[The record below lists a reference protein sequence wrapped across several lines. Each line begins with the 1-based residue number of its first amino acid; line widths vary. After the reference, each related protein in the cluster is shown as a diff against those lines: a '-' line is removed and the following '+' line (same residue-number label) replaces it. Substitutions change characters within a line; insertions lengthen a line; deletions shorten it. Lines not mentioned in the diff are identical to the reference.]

1 MPADFPVEERRASQ
15 VMKTSTPHNAKT
27 PGPPLAGDAPA
38 VAPPTVLIITGLSGS
53 GKSTVLR
60 ALEDV
65 GYFCVD
71 NLPLNLLPP
80 FLEEFSRSSPD
91 SRKIALVMDVRTAGF
106 LKNYARV
113 CQGLRHQGYRL
124 HLLFLEADE
133 RVLLRRFSQTRRQH
147 PLADHESIAQA
158 LGQER
163 ESLQGLRK
171 MAHRILDT
179 SLYNPHQLRKLIID
193 EYSDVEPRRR
203 MLLHLISFSYKNG
216 IPPEADL
223 VMDVRFLPNPHF
235 VEELRPLTGNE
246 PRVREFVL
254 GQEETMTFLRRFQ
267 SFLDYL
273 LPRFQREGKTHLT
286 LALGCTGGQHRS
298 VVIANVLG
306 EHLSRENLPFTL
318 THRDLAQPAGV

>member
-1 MPADFPVEERRASQ
+1 MT
-15 VMKTSTPHNAKT
+15 TSTVKQNQTPITPHADEPS
-27 PGPPLAGDAPA
+27 PGAPL
-38 VAPPTVLIITGLSGS
+38 TVLIITGLSGS
-53 GKSTVLR
+53 GKTTVLR
-60 ALEDV
+60 ALEDS

-71 NLPLNLLPP
+71 NLPLSLLPP
-80 FLEEFSRSSPD
+80 FLEEFSRSSQK

-106 LKNYARV
+106 VQDYGQV
-113 CQGLRHQGYRL
+113 CQDLQQQGYRL

-147 PLADHESIAQA
+147 PLADHDSIARA
-158 LGQER
+158 LHQER
-163 ESLQGLRK
+163 ESLQKVRQ

-179 SLYNPHQLRKLIID
+179 SLYNPHQLRKMILD
-193 EYSDVEPRRR
+193 EYSDVEPRQR

-216 IPPEADL
+216 IPSEADL
-223 VMDVRFLPNPHF
+223 VMDVRFLPNPF
-235 VEELRPLTGNE
+235 FIEEMKPLTGNE

-254 GQEETMTFLRRFQ
+254 GQEETLEFLNQFY

-286 LALGCTGGQHRS
+286 LAIGCTGGQHRS

-306 EHLSRENLPFTL
+306 EHLSQVNLPFTL
-318 THRDLAQPAGV
+318 THRDMAQVSGG

>member
-1 MPADFPVEERRASQ
+1 MT
-15 VMKTSTPHNAKT
+15 TSKAKKNLMSA
-27 PGPPLAGDAPA
+27 PSLAGEPSTTT
-38 VAPPTVLIITGLSGS
+38 PLSVLIITGLSGS

-60 ALEDV
+60 SLEDV

-71 NLPLNLLPP
+71 NLPLSLLPP
-80 FLEEFSRSSPD
+80 FLKEFSKSPQNP
-91 SRKIALVMDVRTAGF
+91 RKIALVMDVRTAGF
-106 LKNYARV
+106 LQNYNRV
-113 CQGLRHQGYRL
+113 TQRLQRQGYTL

-147 PLADHESIAQA
+147 PLADRESIAQA
-158 LGQER
+158 LSQER
-163 ESLQGLRK
+163 ESLKGVRQ

-179 SLYNPHQLRKLIID
+179 SLYNPHQLRKLILD
-193 EYSDVEPRRR
+193 EYSEVEPRQR

-223 VMDVRFLPNPHF
+223 VMDVRFLPNPYF

-254 GQEETMTFLRRFQ
+254 GQEETLAFLNEFR
-267 SFLDYL
+267 SFLGFL

-286 LALGCTGGQHRS
+286 VAIGCTGGQHRS

-306 EHLSRENLPFTL
+306 EYLSQENLPFTL
-318 THRDLAQPAGV
+318 THRDMAQSAGG

>member
-1 MPADFPVEERRASQ
+1 MT
-15 VMKTSTPHNAKT
+15 TSTVKQNQT
-27 PGPPLAGDAPA
+27 PITPQADEPSPGAPL
-38 VAPPTVLIITGLSGS
+38 TVLIITGLSGS
-53 GKSTVLR
+53 GKTTVLR
-60 ALEDV
+60 ALEDS

-71 NLPLNLLPP
+71 NLPLSLLPP
-80 FLEEFSRSSPD
+80 FLEEFSRSSQK

-106 LKNYARV
+106 VQDYGQV
-113 CQGLRHQGYRL
+113 CQDLQQQGYRL

-147 PLADHESIAQA
+147 PLADHDSIARA
-158 LGQER
+158 LHQER
-163 ESLQGLRK
+163 ESLQKVRQ

-179 SLYNPHQLRKLIID
+179 SLYNPHQLRKMILE
-193 EYSDVEPRRR
+193 EYSDVEPRQR

-216 IPPEADL
+216 IPSEADL
-223 VMDVRFLPNPHF
+223 VMDVRFLPNPF
-235 VEELRPLTGNE
+235 FIEEMKPLTGNE

-254 GQEETMTFLRRFQ
+254 GQEETLEFLNQFY

-286 LALGCTGGQHRS
+286 LAIGCTGGQHRS

-306 EHLSRENLPFTL
+306 EHLSQVNLPFTL
-318 THRDLAQPAGV
+318 THRDMAQVSGG

>member
-1 MPADFPVEERRASQ
+1 MT
-15 VMKTSTPHNAKT
+15 TSKGKKSLTPPPS
-27 PGPPLAGDAPA
+27 PGGNSST
-38 VAPPTVLIITGLSGS
+38 VALPTVLIITGLSGS

-60 ALEDV
+60 SLEDA
-65 GYFCVD
+65 GFSCID
-71 NLPLNLLPP
+71 NLPLSLLPP
-80 FLEEFSRSSPD
+80 FLKEVSHSSQTA
-91 SRKIALVMDVRTAGF
+91 RKVALVMDVRTSGF
-106 LKNYARV
+106 LQNYNRV
-113 CQGLRHQGYRL
+113 CQRLQRQGYIL

-147 PLADHESIAQA
+147 PLADRESIAQA
-158 LGQER
+158 LRQER
-163 ESLQGLRK
+163 ESLQAVRK

-179 SLYNPHQLRKLIID
+179 SLYNPHQLRKLILD
-193 EYSDVEPRRR
+193 EYSEVDPRQR
-203 MLLHLISFSYKNG
+203 MLLHLISFSYKSG

-223 VMDVRFLPNPHF
+223 VMDVRFLPNPYF

-254 GQEETMTFLRRFQ
+254 GQEETLDFLGHFR

-286 LALGCTGGQHRS
+286 VAIGCTGGQHRS

-306 EHLSRENLPFTL
+306 EHLSQENLPFTL
-318 THRDLAQPAGV
+318 THRDMAQAAGG